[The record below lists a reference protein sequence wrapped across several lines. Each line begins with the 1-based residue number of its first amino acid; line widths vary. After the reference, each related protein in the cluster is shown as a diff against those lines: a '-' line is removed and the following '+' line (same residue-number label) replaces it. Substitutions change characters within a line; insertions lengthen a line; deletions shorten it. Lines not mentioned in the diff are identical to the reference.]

1 MEELIIRALQGQ
13 ATPEELAKIARWRV
27 ASPSNDHHYQLI
39 SELWADLLESDIE
52 TTPPSPATIRRI
64 EAAPSAIPLRS
75 RPRPRLRASFR
86 GVALAA
92 SIALI
97 LLLSAHLVRQR
108 TGADSPTL
116 QIARLA
122 TGPSE
127 TLMTKLSDGTTVFL
141 APNTSLEVSSTR
153 GIREV
158 RLEGRAFFGVAKH
171 GDDWPFV
178 VQGGKGSVTVLG
190 TRFEF
195 STREHDTRVVVVEG
209 RVNFAVDEDRLE
221 LGAGQM
227 GIAGDDRQLQ
237 VLEVENVDEVLG
249 WMGSALVFED
259 TPLDEAAREI
269 ERRFGAVVE
278 INSDALARRTVS
290 GGFKDRTFT
299 EVVGVI
305 CRVVSAECTIGDAY
319 ARIAPRPVGAAQ
331 PGDRTRTE

>member
-27 ASPSNDHHYQLI
+27 ASPSNEHHYQLI
-39 SELWADLLESDIE
+39 CELWGDLPESEIE
-52 TTPPSPATIRRI
+52 TTPPSPAAIRRL
-64 EAAPSAIPLRS
+64 EAAPLAIPLRS
-75 RPRPRLRASFR
+75 RPRPRLGASFR

-92 SIALI
+92 SIALV
-97 LLLSAHLVRQR
+97 LLLSANLLRQR

-141 APNTSLEVSSTR
+141 APNTALEVSSSR
-153 GIREV
+153 GVREV
-158 RLEGRAFFGVAKH
+158 RLDGRAFFGVAKH

-178 VQGGKGSVTVLG
+178 VRGGNGTVRVLG

-195 STREHDTRVVVVEG
+195 STREDDTRVVVVEG

-227 GIAGDDRQLQ
+227 GIAGDDRLLQ
-237 VLEVENVDEVLG
+237 VLEVENVEEVLG

-269 ERRFGAVVE
+269 ERRYGAVIE
-278 INSDALARRTVS
+278 IASDELARRTIS
-290 GGFKDRTFT
+290 GGFKDRTFN

-305 CRVVSAECTIGDAY
+305 CRVVSAECTISEAY
-319 ARIAPRPVGAAQ
+319 ARIAKRPVSVTQ
-331 PGDRTRTE
+331 PANPTRTN